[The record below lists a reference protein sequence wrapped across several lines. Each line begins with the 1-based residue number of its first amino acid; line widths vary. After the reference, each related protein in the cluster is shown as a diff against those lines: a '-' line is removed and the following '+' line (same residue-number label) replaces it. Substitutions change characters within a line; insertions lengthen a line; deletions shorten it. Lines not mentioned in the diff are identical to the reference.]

1 MQVSTSYLFD
11 RASKQMVKIQNDLAK
26 SQQEIAAQKQ
36 VLNPSDA
43 PNQAA
48 SITRFKSVIARQETY
63 TNALGQLQARLDGES
78 ANLTTAGDVLVRIKE
93 LAIQASNGTQG
104 TVSRKAI
111 ATEIKGL
118 RDQLLSLSNS
128 TDASGNYIFSG
139 SKVKTKA
146 FTEDAK
152 GHVEYTG
159 DQTRMN
165 VAVGEQRTLPLNRPG
180 TNAFVRVVR
189 YPIET
194 VEAKLTTV
202 TLPSVNT
209 DRFARVKIEAGQ
221 LSSDGPITIMG
232 GITIPYVATTTTDEG
247 TTTKK
252 GLAAAIVAKFNAS
265 PASAEVSAF
274 KAEKHISFVAL
285 DPTDEEKIVFTFA
298 EKTPEA
304 TVDSVTT
311 PATYYSREN
320 DLFVALSVN
329 TKNVVSKKGEGLGFF
344 TAIDELIEG
353 VKAGTSSVMQRGL
366 TEMDALH
373 GGVVMAQADVGTDMK
388 VVEQQGAVVDDT
400 KLSLKL
406 ALSNV
411 EDLDMTTAVTNM
423 QKLMLSLEAA
433 QSTFAKTSQMSLFK
447 FLG

>member
-11 RASKQMVKIQNDLAK
+11 RASKQMVNIQNDLAK

-36 VLNPSDA
+36 VLSPSDA

-48 SITRFKSVIARQETY
+48 SITRFKSVIARQDTY
-63 TNALGQLQARLDGES
+63 TNALGQLQARLDAES
-78 ANLTTAGDVLVRIKE
+78 ANLTTASDVLVRIKE
-93 LAIQASNGTQG
+93 LAIQANNGTQG

-111 ATEIKGL
+111 ATEMKGL
-118 RDQLLSLSNS
+118 RDQLLSLANS

-139 SKVKTKA
+139 SKVTTKA
-146 FTEDAK
+146 FTQDSK
-152 GHVEYTG
+152 GHVQYTG
-159 DQTRMN
+159 DQTRMH

-189 YPIET
+189 T
-194 VEAKLTTV
+194 
-202 TLPSVNT
+202 
-209 DRFARVKIEAGQ
+209 
-221 LSSDGPITIMG
+221 
-232 GITIPYVATTTTDEG
+232 
-247 TTTKK
+247 
-252 GLAAAIVAKFNAS
+252 NADNS
-265 PASAEVSAF
+265 EQG
-274 KAEKHISFVAL
+274 
-285 DPTDEEKIVFTFA
+285 
-298 EKTPEA
+298 
-304 TVDSVTT
+304 
-311 PATYYSREN
+311 Y
-320 DLFVALSVN
+320 
-329 TKNVVSKKGEGLGFF
+329 GFF
-344 TAIDELIEG
+344 TAVDDLIHG
-353 VKAGTSSVMQRGL
+353 VDNGITSEMQRGL

-373 GGVVMAQADVGTDMK
+373 SGVVMAQAEVGTDMK

>member
-11 RASKQMVKIQNDLAK
+11 RASKQMVNIQNDLAK

-36 VLNPSDA
+36 VLSPSDA

-48 SITRFKSVIARQETY
+48 SITRFKSVIARQDTY
-63 TNALGQLQARLDGES
+63 TNALGQLQARLDAES
-78 ANLTTAGDVLVRIKE
+78 ANLTTASDVLVRIKE

-111 ATEIKGL
+111 STEMKGL
-118 RDQLLSLSNS
+118 RDQLLSLANS

-139 SKVKTKA
+139 SKVTTKA
-146 FTEDAK
+146 FTQDSK
-152 GHVEYTG
+152 GHIEYTG
-159 DQTRMN
+159 DQTRMH

-189 YPIET
+189 TNPDKSEQG
-194 VEAKLTTV
+194 V
-202 TLPSVNT
+202 
-209 DRFARVKIEAGQ
+209 
-221 LSSDGPITIMG
+221 
-232 GITIPYVATTTTDEG
+232 
-247 TTTKK
+247 
-252 GLAAAIVAKFNAS
+252 
-265 PASAEVSAF
+265 
-274 KAEKHISFVAL
+274 
-285 DPTDEEKIVFTFA
+285 
-298 EKTPEA
+298 
-304 TVDSVTT
+304 
-311 PATYYSREN
+311 
-320 DLFVALSVN
+320 
-329 TKNVVSKKGEGLGFF
+329 GFF
-344 TAIDELIEG
+344 TAVDDLIDG
-353 VKAGTSSVMQRGL
+353 VDNGITSKMQRGL

-373 GGVVMAQADVGTDMK
+373 TGVVMAQAEVGTDMK

-400 KLSLKL
+400 KLSLKV

-433 QSTFAKTSQMSLFK
+433 QATFAKTSQMSLFK

>member
-11 RASKQMVKIQNDLAK
+11 RASKQMVNIQNDLAK

-36 VLNPSDA
+36 VLSPSDA

-48 SITRFKSVIARQETY
+48 TITRLKSVTARQDTY
-63 TNALGQLQARLDGES
+63 TNALSQVQIRLDAES
-78 ANLTTAGDVLVRIKE
+78 SNLSNASEVLVRIKE

-104 TVSRKAI
+104 DVSLKAI
-111 ATEIKGL
+111 ATEMKGL
-118 RDQLLSLSNS
+118 RDQLLSVANS
-128 TDASGNYIFSG
+128 TDASGNFIFSG
-139 SKVKTKA
+139 SKVNTKA

-194 VEAKLTTV
+194 VDAKLTTV
-202 TLPSVNT
+202 ALPSANT
-209 DRFARVKIEAGQ
+209 YPTASVKIGKGQ

-232 GITIPYVATTTTDEG
+232 GITIPYVAATTTSPTSEG
-247 TTTKK
+247 TTTPK
-252 GLAAAIVAKFNAS
+252 GLAAAILAKFTES

-274 KAEKHISFVAL
+274 KAAKNISTVAL
-285 DPTDEEKIVFTFA
+285 DSTDPTKIVFTFA
-298 EKTPEA
+298 PKTPA
-304 TVDSVTT
+304 TT
-311 PATYYSREN
+311 PATFYSAEPG
-320 DLFVALSVN
+320 LEAALAVN
-329 TKNVVSKKGEGLGFF
+329 TKNVVSTKGEGTGFF
-344 TAIDELIEG
+344 TAIDDLIKG
-353 VKAGTSSVMQRGL
+353 VKAGDGKVMQRGL

-373 GGVVMAQADVGTDMK
+373 SGVVMAQAEVGTDMK

-400 KLSLKL
+400 KLSLSV
-406 ALSNV
+406 ALSKV
-411 EDLDMTTAVTNM
+411 DDLDMTTAVTHM

-447 FLG
+447 YLG

>member
-11 RASKQMVKIQNDLAK
+11 RASKQMVNIQNDLAK

-36 VLNPSDA
+36 VLNPSDV

-48 SITRFKSVIARQETY
+48 SITRFKSVIARQDTY
-63 TNALGQLQARLDGES
+63 TNALGQLQARLDAES
-78 ANLTTAGDVLVRIKE
+78 ANLTTASDVLVRIKE
-93 LAIQASNGTQG
+93 LAVQANNGTQG

-111 ATEIKGL
+111 ATEMKGL
-118 RDQLLSLSNS
+118 RDQLLSLANS

-139 SKVKTKA
+139 SKVTTKA
-146 FTEDAK
+146 FTQDSK
-152 GHVEYTG
+152 GHVQYTG
-159 DQTRMN
+159 DQTRMH

-189 YPIET
+189 TNPDNSEQGY
-194 VEAKLTTV
+194 
-202 TLPSVNT
+202 
-209 DRFARVKIEAGQ
+209 
-221 LSSDGPITIMG
+221 
-232 GITIPYVATTTTDEG
+232 
-247 TTTKK
+247 
-252 GLAAAIVAKFNAS
+252 
-265 PASAEVSAF
+265 
-274 KAEKHISFVAL
+274 
-285 DPTDEEKIVFTFA
+285 
-298 EKTPEA
+298 
-304 TVDSVTT
+304 
-311 PATYYSREN
+311 
-320 DLFVALSVN
+320 
-329 TKNVVSKKGEGLGFF
+329 GFF
-344 TAIDELIEG
+344 TAVDDLIDG
-353 VKAGTSSVMQRGL
+353 VDNGITSKMQRGL

-373 GGVVMAQADVGTDMK
+373 TGVVMAQAEVGTDMK

-406 ALSNV
+406 GLSNV

>member
-11 RASKQMVKIQNDLAK
+11 RASKQMVSIQNDLAK

-48 SITRFKSVIARQETY
+48 SITRFKSVIARQDTY
-63 TNALGQLQARLDGES
+63 TNALGQLQARLDAES
-78 ANLTTAGDVLVRIKE
+78 ANLTTASEVLVRIKE
-93 LAIQASNGTQG
+93 LAIQANNGTQG

-111 ATEIKGL
+111 ATEMKGL
-118 RDQLLSLSNS
+118 RDQLLSLANS

-139 SKVKTKA
+139 SKVTTKA
-146 FTEDAK
+146 FTEDSK
-152 GHVEYTG
+152 GHVQYTG
-159 DQTRMN
+159 DQTRMH

-189 YPIET
+189 TNPDNSEQGY
-194 VEAKLTTV
+194 
-202 TLPSVNT
+202 
-209 DRFARVKIEAGQ
+209 
-221 LSSDGPITIMG
+221 
-232 GITIPYVATTTTDEG
+232 
-247 TTTKK
+247 
-252 GLAAAIVAKFNAS
+252 
-265 PASAEVSAF
+265 
-274 KAEKHISFVAL
+274 
-285 DPTDEEKIVFTFA
+285 
-298 EKTPEA
+298 
-304 TVDSVTT
+304 
-311 PATYYSREN
+311 
-320 DLFVALSVN
+320 
-329 TKNVVSKKGEGLGFF
+329 GFF
-344 TAIDELIEG
+344 TAVDDLIHG
-353 VKAGTSSVMQRGL
+353 VDNGVSSEMQRGL

-373 GGVVMAQADVGTDMK
+373 SGVVMAQADVGTDMK

-406 ALSNV
+406 GLSNV

>member
-11 RASKQMVKIQNDLAK
+11 RASKQMVNIQNDLAK

-63 TNALGQLQARLDGES
+63 TNALGQLQARLDAES

-111 ATEIKGL
+111 ATEMKGL

-209 DRFARVKIEAGQ
+209 DRFASVKIEAGQ

-232 GITIPYVATTTTDEG
+232 GITIPYVAATTGIEG
-247 TTTKK
+247 TATAK
-252 GLAAAIVAKFNAS
+252 GLAAAIVTKFNAS

-274 KAEKHISFVAL
+274 KDAKHISSVAL
-285 DPTDEEKIVFTFA
+285 DSTGERIVFEFA
-298 EKTPEA
+298 EKTAEA
-304 TVDSVTT
+304 TVDGVTT
-311 PATYYSREN
+311 PATYYSRDN
-320 DLFVALSVN
+320 DLFVALAVN
-329 TKNVVSKKGEGLGFF
+329 TKDVVSKKGEGLGFF

-373 GGVVMAQADVGTDMK
+373 SGVVMAQADVGTDMK